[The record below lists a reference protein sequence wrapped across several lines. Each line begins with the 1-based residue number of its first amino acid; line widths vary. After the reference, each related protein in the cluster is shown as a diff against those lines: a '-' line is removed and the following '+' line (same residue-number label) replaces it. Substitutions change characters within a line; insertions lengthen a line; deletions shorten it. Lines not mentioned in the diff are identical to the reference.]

1 MFKWWFNSKL
11 PESSQQNPLNFKIP
25 YIEMEKK
32 NLENIVA
39 MKALKQNTYLKNKR
53 KQ

>member
-1 MFKWWFNSKL
+1 MFKWWSDSKL
-11 PESSQQNPLNFKIP
+11 LESSQQNPLNFKIP

-32 NLENIVA
+32 LENIVA
-39 MKALKQNTYLKNKR
+39 TKALKQNTYLKNKR